1 MTFLVLENER
11 LLLRGFLA
19 SDAAAVQQL
28 AGAFEMADTTTNI
41 PHPYEDGMAE
51 SCIKHHPTAYN
62 GVFWLF
68 WVFWFLSP

>member
-51 SCIKHHPTAYN
+51 SWIKHHPTAYN

-68 WVFWFLSP
+68 WGFWFLSP

>member
-51 SCIKHHPTAYN
+51 
-62 GVFWLF
+62 
-68 WVFWFLSP
+68 